1 LGQNGVGAEVFQMG
15 FLTTTEG
22 GELGHRLLRFFLK
35 KIRPEEGRA
44 RVKWGEWIAIRRT
57 RRA

>member
-44 RVKWGEWIAIRRT
+44 RGKLGEWIVISGSWKA
-57 RRA
+57 